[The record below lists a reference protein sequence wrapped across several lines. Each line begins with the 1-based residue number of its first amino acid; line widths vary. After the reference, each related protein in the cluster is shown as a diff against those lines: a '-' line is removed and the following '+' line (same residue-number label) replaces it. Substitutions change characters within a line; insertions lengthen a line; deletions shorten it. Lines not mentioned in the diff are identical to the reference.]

1 MVQIAIHTTM
11 YISSYLW
18 TCSSSPSNILYT
30 CTHEQRESYYIQQ
43 CFVERVMGCP
53 ACMRLPQISALLYLA
68 LPHNVLSINYILSHL
83 TQVASGPHLV
93 IILIVLW
100 CETLAGSGHGSYFVL
115 HTHAASYR
123 MQLMSFIVSL
133 SLSLTFTLKKIKCS
147 LSHSMGPTH

>member
-1 MVQIAIHTTM
+1 MECSPNCCKSVNYGTNSYNTTM

-18 TCSSSPSNILYT
+18 TCSSPCNILYT
-30 CTHEQRESYYIQQ
+30 YTHEQRESYYIQQ

-93 IILIVLW
+93 IILIVLR
-100 CETLAGSGHGSYFVL
+100 CETLAGSGHGSYFILLSRKLNAVSA
-115 HTHAASYR
+115 TPWV
-123 MQLMSFIVSL
+123 QLTEKS
-133 SLSLTFTLKKIKCS
+133 
-147 LSHSMGPTH
+147 